1 MPRTLVHGDFVAKNI
16 GVRPD
21 DGRVV
26 LLPFDWGQAGWGPP
40 AVDLG
45 ASPPDLGGLTADVDV
60 TGYWEVVRGHW
71 PGVDRAAVHEWVSV
85 GTLVRCVM
93 AVAWEAASLRTAYV
107 MESVARIGWYGD
119 ALGEVLE
126 AGELA

>member
-1 MPRTLVHGDFVAKNI
+1 VHGDFVAKNI

-40 AVDLG
+40 AVDLC

-71 PGVDRAAVHEWVSV
+71 PGVDRSAVHEWVSV

-93 AVAWEAASLRTAYV
+93 AVEWEAASLASTYV
-107 MESVARIGWYGD
+107 TECVPRMGWYRD

-126 AGELA
+126 GGELA